1 MLTEM
6 QCRQAK
12 AREKVY
18 SLSDGNGLFLEIRPN
33 GAKYWIGRL
42 WDGVQKKE
50 IRRSFGRYPQVLARE
65 ARDKNIDFH
74 RQGMAEEEEGDTFAA
89 VADEW
94 LEKKVAGI
102 RAPSY
107 ERVIRIR
114 LDKYILPKIGK
125 MRVDDISPGVVLEMC
140 REIEELGIVET
151 AHRVRQ
157 LTGQIFRYAIATCRT
172 ENDPTVALRGALRPA
187 IPGHYAAITDP
198 KGISVLWKNIDA
210 YGSPVVRLALKFSAY
225 TFCRPGEIRRAEWAE
240 INWKK
245 KEWRIPGEKMKMGKP
260 HVVPLASQVVE
271 LLEEL
276 KPFTGKGNWL
286 FPSAR
291 NDGRPMSENT
301 IRVALRT
308 MGYGN
313 DDMTAHGF
321 RSMASTMLNEHGF
334 RPDLIERQLAHIE
347 RNAVRAAYNHAEWM
361 DERREMMEW
370 WANWLSEVGKQ

>member
-151 AHRVRQ
+151 AHRIRQ
-157 LTGQIFRYAIATCRT
+157 LTGQVFRYAIATCRT
-172 ENDPTVALRGALRPA
+172 ENDPTISLRGALRPS
-187 IPGHYAAITDP
+187 ISEHYAAITDP
-198 KGISVLWKNIDA
+198 KGISVLWRNIDA
-210 YGSPVVRLALKFSAY
+210 YGPPVVRLALKFSAY
-225 TFCRPGEIRRAEWAE
+225 TFCRPGEIRHAEWTE

-245 KEWRIPGEKMKMGKP
+245 VEWRIPGEKMKMGRP
-260 HVVPLASQVVE
+260 HVVPLASPVIE

-276 KPFTGKGNWL
+276 KGFTGTGRWL

-291 NDGRPMSENT
+291 NDGRCMSDNT
-301 IRVALRT
+301 VRVALRT
-308 MGYGN
+308 MGYRN
-313 DDMTAHGF
+313 SDMTAHGF
-321 RSMASTMLNEHGF
+321 RSMASTTLNEHGF

>member
-12 AREKVY
+12 PREKVY
-18 SLSDGNGLFLEIRPN
+18 SLSDGNGLFLEVRPN

-65 ARDKNIDFH
+65 ARDKNIDFR
-74 RQGMAEEEEGDTFAA
+74 RQDFIEEEKSSIFEKVAEEWFK
-89 VADEW
+89 
-94 LEKKVAGI
+94 KKVVGI

-107 ERVIRIR
+107 ERVIRLR

-125 MRVDDISPGVVLEMC
+125 LQIESISPNVVLEMC
-140 REIEELGIVET
+140 HEIEELGIVET

-187 IPGHYAAITDP
+187 ISEHYAAITD
-198 KGISVLWKNIDA
+198 KEGISTLWKNINA
-210 YGSPVVRLALKFSAY
+210 YGPPVVRMALKFSAY
-225 TFCRPGEIRRAEWAE
+225 TFCRPGEIRHAEWSE
-240 INWKK
+240 INWDE
-245 KEWRIPGEKMKMGKP
+245 KEWRIPAEKMKMKRP
-260 HVVPLASQVVE
+260 HVVPLAYQVVD
-271 LLEEL
+271 LLQEL
-276 KPFTGKGNWL
+276 KSFTGRKKWL

-291 NDGRPMSENT
+291 NDGRPMSDNT
-301 IRVALRT
+301 VRVALRT

-313 DDMTAHGF
+313 NDMTAHGF
-321 RSMASTMLNEHGF
+321 RSMASTVLNEHRF
-334 RPDLIERQLAHIE
+334 RPDIIERQLAHVEQNQI
-347 RNAVRAAYNHAEWM
+347 RAAYNHAEWI
-361 DERREMMEW
+361 DERRDMMQW
-370 WANWLSEVGKQ
+370 WADWLGKLK

>member
-151 AHRVRQ
+151 AHRIRQ
-157 LTGQIFRYAIATCRT
+157 LTGQVFRYAIATCRT
-172 ENDPTVALRGALRPA
+172 ENDPTISLRGALRPA
-187 IPGHYAAITDP
+187 ISEHYAAITDP
-198 KGISVLWKNIDA
+198 KGISVLWRNIDA
-210 YGSPVVRLALKFSAY
+210 YGPPVVRLALKFSAY
-225 TFCRPGEIRRAEWAE
+225 TFCRPGEIRHAEWTE

-245 KEWRIPGEKMKMGKP
+245 VEWRIPGEKMKMGRP
-260 HVVPLASQVVE
+260 HVVPLASPVIE

-276 KPFTGKGNWL
+276 KGFTGTGRWL

-291 NDGRPMSENT
+291 NDGRCMSDNT
-301 IRVALRT
+301 VRVALRT
-308 MGYGN
+308 MGYRN
-313 DDMTAHGF
+313 SDMTAHGF
-321 RSMASTMLNEHGF
+321 RSMASTTLNEHGF
-334 RPDLIERQLAHIE
+334 RPDLIERQLAHVE
-347 RNAVRAAYNHAEWM
+347 RNQIRAAYNHAEWM
-361 DERREMMEW
+361 DERREMMSW
-370 WANWLSEVGKQ
+370 WADWLEGLK